1 MNRRRQSGL
10 AAVEFAIVGMLTMT
24 IIFALLEVSRAMFV
38 FNALDEVTRRGARM
52 AAVCPLNA
60 PAIKQVALFGQT
72 GQNGQGLLAGL
83 RPENVT
89 LEYLNLSGQRL
100 ADPAASYG
108 QIRFVRVRIDDF
120 QHRLIIPLF
129 VTAFDTPGFE
139 TTLPRESLGVS
150 RQGLQSC

>member
-1 MNRRRQSGL
+1 MNRRRQAGL
-10 AAVEFAIVGMLTMT
+10 ATVEFAVVGMLTM
-24 IIFALLEVSRAMFV
+24 IMIFALLEVSRAMFV

-52 AAVCPLNA
+52 AAVCPVNS
-60 PAIKQVALFGQT
+60 PAIKQAALSGPT
-72 GQNGQGLLAGL
+72 GDGLLPGL

-100 ADPAASYG
+100 SDPAASYG

-129 VTAFDTPGFE
+129 VTAFNTPGFE